1 MPPEEI
7 SQRLEELRR
16 KAAAG
21 ETLSS
26 VETAELLAIVE
37 RLQRKA
43 AHLRRLGE
51 DLDRRLIAAEESLSL
66 SAARRAGGI
75 FRDAR
80 DWFRS
85 RLSTPKAKP
94 VVRGAIESREFP
106 TPRGPYVALYDSL
119 GAPLPEAFQR
129 LARRIGEDGP
139 NLLYGDEAREMSGG
153 RPVEPI
159 LRPDWSPELLDA
171 CMYMGR
177 FLAVSRP
184 VLERA
189 GSFDS
194 LYGLARK
201 AAAMGARISRSPEVL
216 YCAPPS
222 GVEMGTEPRPLG
234 SGPLASLV
242 ICSRNGALL
251 DRCLRGIT
259 RRTRY
264 RPFQC
269 IVVAHK
275 GFDDA
280 RLDAAARRYR
290 ARSTSYTGPFHFAR
304 MCNQGAREA
313 RGELLV
319 FVNDDVAPLSPDW
332 LGFLAAHVLRKEV
345 GAAGAKLL
353 YPSGAIQHAGVA
365 IGIVDGAGHPGRGTF
380 GRPWWPWLDFTRDV
394 SAVTGACLAIRTDVF
409 REAGGFSES
418 FPVNYNDV
426 DLCLRLRKAG
436 YRVVIEP
443 RALLRHDE
451 CRSRPGRTTAQERE
465 LFYDL
470 WGEQL
475 DAGDP
480 FYHPLL
486 AVDREDLALAD

>member
-1 MPPEEI
+1 MAPEDT

-21 ETLSS
+21 EALDPA
-26 VETAELLAIVE
+26 ETAQLLEIAE

-80 DWFRS
+80 DRMRGWLAR
-85 RLSTPKAKP
+85 PKAKP
-94 VVRGAIESREFP
+94 IVRGAVEKREFQ
-106 TPRGPYVALYDSL
+106 TAAGPYVAFYDSL
-119 GAPLPEAFQR
+119 GTPLPEAFER

-139 NLLYGDEAREMSGG
+139 DLVYGDEAAEWSGG
-153 RPVEPI
+153 RPISPVF
-159 LRPDWSPELLDA
+159 RPDWSPELLAA

-177 FLAVSRP
+177 FLAISR
-184 VLERA
+184 RA
-189 GSFDS
+189 LDRTGSFDG
-194 LYGLARK
+194 LYSLARQ
-201 AAAMGARISRSPEVL
+201 AAASGARIGRLPEIL

-222 GVEMGTEPRPLG
+222 GVETGAEPQPLE
-234 SGPLASLV
+234 SGPLASLI
-242 ICSRNGALL
+242 ICSRSGALL
-251 DRCLRGIT
+251 ARCLRGIA

-264 RPFQC
+264 RPFEC
-269 IVVAHK
+269 LVVAHR

-280 RLDAAARRYR
+280 RLDAAASRFQ
-290 ARSTSYTGPFHFAR
+290 ARSTSYSGPFHFAR

-313 RGELLV
+313 RGEFLV
-319 FVNDDVAPLSPDW
+319 FVNDDVTPLSPDW
-332 LGFLAAHVLRKEV
+332 LGHLAAHALRREI

-365 IGIVDGAGHPGRGTF
+365 IGIVDGAGHPGRGTL

-394 SAVTGACLAIRTDVF
+394 SAVTGACLAIRTAVF
-409 REAGGFSES
+409 REAGGFSED

-426 DLCLRLRKAG
+426 DLCLRLRRAG
-436 YRVVIEP
+436 YRVVVEP

-451 CRSRPGRTTAQERE
+451 CRSRPGRTTAGERE

-470 WGEQL
+470 WGGQIE
-475 DAGDP
+475 AGDP
-480 FYHPLL
+480 FYHPALPL
-486 AVDREDLALAD
+486 DREDLAFAD